1 MGPSTTTTVQ
11 SHRVHDVAFMIW
23 NEGRPFHLTAQ
34 YLQGKYMPYLL
45 LAEEV
50 HA

>member
-1 MGPSTTTTVQ
+1 MRPSTTTTVQ

-23 NEGRPFHLTAQ
+23 NDGRAFHLTAQ
-34 YLQGKYMPYLL
+34 HLQGEYNPFLL